1 MVFHPKYSGLG
12 QVLIAAVFL
21 LVNAGFTSVLHSC
34 LMDDK
39 VCCAAITAGDA
50 PGGDHSTP
58 PVSTAFKLARSTC
71 CENAIV
77 GGLSGIS
84 ALSESK
90 GKTETQKSTMLHLV
104 AGPFTPILKPAIPSS
119 YYFTARYPSSPP
131 SREIYVLTSALLI

>member
-1 MVFHPKYSGLG
+1 MSLHSKYTSRG

-39 VCCAAITAGDA
+39 VCCEAIMAGEPMGGNYAIPSTSAAFDLTLT
-50 PGGDHSTP
+50 S
-58 PVSTAFKLARSTC
+58 C
-71 CENAIV
+71 CADAIV

-90 GKTETQKSTMLHLV
+90 GKTETQQSTILHLV
-104 AGPFTPILKPAIPSS
+104 AGPFTPILRPAISSS
-119 YYFTARYPSSPP
+119 YYFTAQYPSSPP
-131 SREIYVLTSALLI
+131 SREIYILTSALLI